1 MYFLIEACQH
11 PEILRVIYFG
21 KLFLDIIFTVLPIGL
36 ILMLMIDFSKAVI
49 ASKEEESLKNVK
61 LVTKRILFCILA
73 FITPWI
79 VSVFASFLVA
89 LGFSTEYIDCLT
101 NANPKT
107 IAYYQEIADLEDE
120 QKLAER
126 IEYWNTF
133 EKEQGYVSSATT
145 YNEAADNLIA
155 LAEGELGNTNG
166 AKYGASGGAAWC
178 AFFVTWALDHTDV
191 EGVGTIFD
199 IIEKDGKAASLGTG
213 GGTMINFAKGSN
225 LKFYYSRY
233 YASKLGDTISR
244 NYTPKR
250 GDIIYFRWDRDG
262 KRPDWNGEISGD
274 MYDECSHVGIVDYVD
289 SDGYVHTIEGNF
301 GNDPS
306 RVAESS
312 YDLDDDRIMGYGS
325 WYSESR
331 SPSGNSGNQE
341 ITPY

>member
-166 AKYGASGGAAWC
+166 AKYGASGDDAWC

-191 EGVGTIFD
+191 EGVGTILD
-199 IIEKDGKAASLGTG
+199 IIEKDGKAASRGTA

-250 GDIIYFRWDRDG
+250 GDIIYFRWDPDG
-262 KRPDWNGEISGD
+262 TRPDWNGEISGN
-274 MYDECSHVGIVDYVD
+274 MWENCSHVGIVDYVD
-289 SDGYVHTIEGNF
+289 SDGYVHTIEGNLS
-301 GNDPS
+301 GTVKRRDNMKI
-306 RVAESS
+306 
-312 YDLDDDRIMGYGS
+312 DDDRIMGYGS